1 MKISRGYI
9 SLIIILGVLLID
21 QVLKIWVKTHFYLG
35 ESYHITDWFQLVFIE
50 NNGMAFGMELGS
62 KLFLTIFRIIAVSAL
77 IYYITRIIPN
87 KLIPTGHIVC
97 CSLITA
103 GAAGNIFDCLF
114 YGLLFNNPM
123 PPETASLLSEAGGYA
138 PLFYG
143 KVVDMFYF
151 PLFSFNWPE
160 WMPYIG
166 GEHFIFF
173 QPIFNFAD
181 AAISVGIVVL
191 ILFYSKYLATSSHN
205 N

>member
-1 MKISRGYI
+1 MRISRGYI

-77 IYYITRIIPN
+77 IYYITRIISN
-87 KLIPTGHIVC
+87 KLIPIGYIVC

-114 YGLLFNNPM
+114 YGVLFNNPI
-123 PPETASLLSEAGGYA
+123 PPETASLLSDVGGYA

-160 WMPYIG
+160 WMPYVG

-191 ILFYSKYLATSSHN
+191 ILFYSKYLATTSHN